1 LHHHAVRV
9 KTVPQIQH
17 APAVL
22 PEHPR
27 HLRGQLCSVYGGAQ
41 VNLITA
47 RIRGGRNVW
56 HNHPQLRINAAHIR
70 IEQFAFVLVACEI
83 RIHMCF
89 VLTQR
94 HLQLFAHGVQVAC
107 IHTGRVKSGVSGS
120 ACHQGRY
127 FAYQQTLHWR
137 WSQWSVLFGIVTTVT
152 PWHVRWTGQVGGK
165 DMVRP
170 HVRVYCRGVPVHRV
184 LIYQTRTFLHAA
196 ESEAHFRATFSCE
209 SSQHVALCAAKPAF
223 LRRAESTFG
232 WAKPP
237 RGRCT
242 RGCLQSRTEG
252 ACRGSWARAG
262 ARCCWRF

>member
-1 LHHHAVRV
+1 MFCDCDLQYQQHGVDPPSRADGYTTQIARDKVAHCGDFLHHHAVRV

-70 IEQFAFVLVACEI
+70 IQQVAFVLVACEI

-170 HVRVYCRGVPVHRV
+170 HMRV
-184 LIYQTRTFLHAA
+184 
-196 ESEAHFRATFSCE
+196 
-209 SSQHVALCAAKPAF
+209 
-223 LRRAESTFG
+223 
-232 WAKPP
+232 
-237 RGRCT
+237 
-242 RGCLQSRTEG
+242 
-252 ACRGSWARAG
+252 
-262 ARCCWRF
+262 